1 MQKVAIFDIDG
12 TIFRSSLFTELLD
25 ALVLAK
31 VFPTS
36 AKKSYEKEYR
46 RWINRKGDYQ
56 TYLSAAIDSFMK
68 HLPGVA
74 YKEFIAVGER
84 VVQEHKDEVYAFTR
98 DLLKELKKKGYFLLA
113 ISQSPKG
120 VLDKFCAHLGF
131 DKVYGRFYELGPEDQ
146 FTGKIT
152 DLHLIANKANIV
164 KRAVEKQGLTLKG
177 SIAVGDTEG
186 DIPMLEIVETPI
198 CFNPNKLLYRH
209 AKINGW
215 KVVVERKDV
224 IYEIESGVKKKK

>member
-25 ALVLAK
+25 ALVEAK
-31 VFPTS
+31 VFPAS
-36 AKKSYEKEYR
+36 AKDSYEKDYR

-56 TYLSAAIDSFMK
+56 TYLNSAVDSFMK
-68 HLPGVA
+68 HIPGVP
-74 YKEFIAVGER
+74 YKDFINVGEK

-98 DLLKELKKKGYFLLA
+98 DLLKDLKKKGYFLLA

-131 DKVYGRFYELGPEDQ
+131 NKVYGRFYEIGPEDQ
-146 FTGKIT
+146 LTGKVA

-164 KRAVEKQGLTLKG
+164 KRAVEKEHLTLKG

-186 DIPMLEIVETPI
+186 DIPMLEMVDTPI

-224 IYEIESGVKKKK
+224 IYEIEPGSKRK